1 MNSTLRQL
9 FPVTKNHIY
18 LNHAAVAPLSLPVY
32 EAMQN
37 YTRDLLDHGLVH
49 WREWGNA
56 IDRVR
61 ELAAQ
66 LIHAKPSEIAFAANT
81 STGLSFVANGLDWRA
96 GDNVVTADCEFPAN
110 QLPWMRLQKAFGV
123 EVRQAQERDGRL
135 ETEEIFK
142 LIDDRTRVVTLSFV
156 EFASGFRNDLE
167 TIGRYCR
174 ERNVLFVV
182 DAIQGLGALQLDV
195 EKCCI
200 DALSADAHK
209 FLLGP
214 DGVAIFYVSDRL
226 QEQLQPTVVG
236 WTSVKSPFNF
246 TAGEQELADGARRF
260 EPGALNTAGIVGLGA
275 SIELMLQIGTEQI
288 ERYLLELTDYL
299 CERLMDS
306 GHRIFSSRRAGEV
319 SAVVCCT
326 HGIHSAEALHA
337 HLEGRGIIT
346 TPRLGRLRIS
356 PHVYNT
362 REEIDALIAALLAPR
377 G

>member
-1 MNSTLRQL
+1 MNSDIRQL
-9 FPVTKNHIY
+9 FPVTNNYDY

-37 YTRDLLDHGLVH
+37 YTKDLLEHGLVH
-49 WREWGNA
+49 WREWGEA
-56 IDRVR
+56 VDRVR

-66 LIHAKPSEIAFAANT
+66 LIHAQPHEIAFAANT

-96 GDNVVTADCEFPAN
+96 GDNIVTADCEFPAN
-110 QLPWMRLQKAFGV
+110 QQPWFRLQKAFGV
-123 EVRQAQERDGRL
+123 EIRQAHERDGRL
-135 ETEEIFK
+135 ETEEILR

-156 EFASGFRNDLE
+156 EYASGFRNDLA
-167 TIGRYCR
+167 TIGRSCR

-195 EKCCI
+195 EECCI

-214 DGVAIFYVSDRL
+214 DGVAVFYVSDRIL
-226 QEQLQPTVVG
+226 NRLAPTVLGWMSVKKPFDFTAQEQE
-236 WTSVKSPFNF
+236 F
-246 TAGEQELADGARRF
+246 ADGARRF
-260 EPGALNTAGIVGLGA
+260 EPGALNTAGIMGLGA
-275 SIELMLQIGTEQI
+275 SIKLMLQIGTAEI

-299 CERLMDS
+299 CDGLT
-306 GHRIFSSRRAGEV
+306 RIGYRVVSSRQSGEA

-326 HGIHSAEALHA
+326 HEGFTAEFLHH
-337 HLEGRGIIT
+337 HLEAQRIIV

-356 PHVYNT
+356 PHFYNT
-362 REEIDALIAALLAPR
+362 HADIDALLAALPR
-377 G
+377 